1 MKTFP
6 FALLLLVAGCSTHHF
21 NKVTVSPRPS
31 VIVSDN
37 LTERVRYP
45 EIVMDY
51 HIARYVDPNH
61 PLLMHE
67 AHTVYRVEGLAAWN
81 LHSASGDFILPGS
94 LVAPTNAAFMPALVN
109 DAVIAE
115 LNQQHTITRTMRQQT
130 ESLNGSLHDFATAL
144 SGTRNLA
151 EQNKTLREEL
161 SKANSRLDALEAE
174 SKQHSFEQSTPDKD
188 NY

>member
-6 FALLLLVAGCSTHHF
+6 FAFLLLVAGCSTHRF
-21 NKVTVSPRPS
+21 EKVTVSPRPAA
-31 VIVSDN
+31 IVSDN

-67 AHTVYRVEGLAAWN
+67 AHMVYRVEGFPAWN
-81 LHSASGDFILPGS
+81 LHSPSGDFVLPGS
-94 LVAPTNAAFMPALVN
+94 LFAPTNAASAPPLVN
-109 DAVIAE
+109 EAVIAE

-130 ESLNGSLHDFATAL
+130 ESLNSSLHDFANAL
-144 SGTRNLA
+144 SGTRNLV

-174 SKQHSFEQSTPDKD
+174 SKQHGFEQSTPDKD